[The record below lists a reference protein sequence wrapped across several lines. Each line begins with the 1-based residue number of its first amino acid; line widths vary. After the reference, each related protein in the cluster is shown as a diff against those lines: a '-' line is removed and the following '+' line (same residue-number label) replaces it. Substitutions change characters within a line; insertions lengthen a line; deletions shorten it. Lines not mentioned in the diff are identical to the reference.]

1 MTRPDSRRPRLVV
14 VSQDQFGYLTDS
26 YMYCKYLR
34 ADFDITY
41 IGWDF
46 GLPAASLGGVT
57 VFNLP
62 RVGGKIR
69 RMLAFLWSALRV
81 VRQGDFD
88 LLFVEQFPFCSFV
101 LLFGGRRSRTIL
113 DIRTGYVRDSVP
125 MRILVNRMIWLESLA
140 FPLVMIISES
150 LRRFLGIPAA
160 ISQVLPLGAE
170 SLEIPP
176 KAFTGL
182 RLFYVGSLDYRHI
195 DETVR
200 GLDLFLRRRQEPV
213 QATYDIVGFGSPES
227 EDRLRQAINASCSP
241 EQIIFHGRVPN
252 AALRPFLERNTVG
265 VAFIPLK
272 KHYDCQPATK
282 VFEYLLAGM
291 AVIATR
297 TRENERVVNDNNG
310 VLTAD
315 NAEAFCEGLEA
326 LWMRLGTFDSGRIRA
341 ESAEYAW
348 DRIVGDI
355 LRPSLLRVLA
365 KERVAA
371 SPGLTE

>member
-1 MTRPDSRRPRLVV
+1 MTGPGNRRRMVI

-26 YMYCKYLR
+26 YQYCKYLR
-34 ADFDITY
+34 AEFDITY
-41 IGWDF
+41 VGWDYD
-46 GLPAASLGGVT
+46 LPVLTLEGVT
-57 VFNLP
+57 VVNVP
-62 RVGGKIR
+62 RRGGKLR
-69 RMLAFLWSALRV
+69 RMAEYLQSALRI

-88 LLFVEQFPFCSFV
+88 LVFVEHFPFCSFV
-101 LLFGGRRSRTIL
+101 PLFGGNRSRTLL

-125 MRILVNRMIWLESLA
+125 MRILVNAMTWLESLA
-140 FPLVMIISES
+140 FPRVMIISES
-150 LRRFLGIPAA
+150 LRRFLCIPASK
-160 ISQVLPLGAE
+160 SQVLPLGAE
-170 SLEIPP
+170 VLDIPP

-213 QATYDIVGFGSPES
+213 EATYDIVGFGSSES
-227 EDRLRQAINASCSP
+227 ENRLRQAIAASCCP
-241 EQIIFHGRVPN
+241 GQIIFHGRIAN

-291 AVIATR
+291 AVVATR
-297 TRENERVVNDNNG
+297 TEENARVINDRNG

-315 NAEAFCEGLEA
+315 NAEAFCEGLED
-326 LWMRLGTFDSGRIRA
+326 LWMRLGTLDSGRIRA
-341 ESAEYAW
+341 EIAGYAW
-348 DRIVGDI
+348 DRIVADI
-355 LRPSLLRVLA
+355 LRPSLLRIVA
-365 KERVAA
+365 QERAVA
-371 SPGLTE
+371 